1 MSAQWQKVKEILQSA
16 LERSPDERE
25 QFLDKVCGDDESL
38 RREVGTLFAS
48 LENVGNFMEQ
58 PAIGA
63 VAEMFVSAENKL
75 QISESLNHY
84 KILLHLGAGGMGEV
98 YLAEDT
104 RLNRF
109 VALKLLPTSLSYDQN
124 ANHRLLREAQAA
136 STLDHPHIC
145 QIHEIAEADGR
156 SFIVMQFCEGE
167 TLAEKLNRKTLNLYE
182 TLNLA
187 IQIADALANAH
198 SHHVI
203 HRDIKPANIMVNNQG
218 QAKILDFGLAKIIPE
233 NLNVES
239 EAETNQL
246 LSAANIIIGTPPYM
260 SPEQLRGKPQDART
274 DIFSFGVVLYEMLSG
289 KQVFCRESLAET
301 ISAVLNYEPPIA
313 KALADAPPELQR
325 IVQKSLAK
333 DKDDRYQTAKD
344 LLVDLKKLQKRL
356 EFEAELEH
364 SSPPNKQAEDKT
376 QIFKAEIPKETPT
389 LAPNN
394 LTRNLSPIV
403 GREKEIAEIKNL
415 LLQKNLR
422 LLTITGV
429 GGVGKTMLARVVAQR
444 LRNDFDEVLFVELAA
459 VADAELVASTIAKP
473 LGIKEAGG
481 KPILEALKDNLRQRR
496 MLLILDNFEQLISA
510 APQITELLAAA
521 RNLKILIT
529 SRVLLHISAG
539 KEFVVPPLAVP
550 ARDLFKDYPPAGA
563 GGSDLLDELSNY
575 EAIRLFIERA
585 RNAKPSF
592 DLTEENAGDVAEI
605 CTRLDGLPLAIELAA
620 ARIKILS
627 PRAILAKL
635 ENSLKLLAGG
645 ASDLD
650 ARHQTMRGAIEWS
663 YDLLNEAEKTLFR
676 RLAVFAGG
684 FTFEAAESVVGENA
698 VESEKAISDDKAVEN
713 KDKQLTTDH
722 RPPTTDILDLIT
734 SLIEQN
740 LLVSKE
746 QANGDARFYLL
757 EVIKEFALEMLEQ
770 SSEREQ
776 MRRRHAEYFL
786 ALGERAEPFLQAA
799 QSADWLNRLEEE
811 HDNLRVAL
819 HWAMRGDAELGQRLS
834 GAIWRFWWLHGH
846 IREGCEQL
854 GAFLSHRK
862 AADKAAR
869 LKMLLGAGFLNRLR
883 ANFALT
889 RSFAEEAVALARE
902 TGDKKSGA
910 FASYQLATLA
920 LDDED
925 FNLAGDLFEKG
936 LLLAKDS
943 GDRQILAL
951 LLNGLGELARS
962 RADYAP
968 AGDFYRQ
975 ALAINR
981 EIGDLARQ
989 VTNLVNLGATAIS
1002 QKDLKA
1008 AGEFYR
1014 DGLQISS
1021 KLSDMNGTLYCLEG
1035 AAGAFWA
1042 TRDATRAAL
1051 LFGAAEALRGANN
1064 LFIEPADRL
1073 PYDQSVALVRASL
1086 TEKVFADLF
1095 ADGRKLKLEEA
1106 VALGLADWK
1115 TNEASTGEAL
1125 EARAVSVS
1133 APTTGRAENLFA
1145 AADSDDKQIF
1155 GYQPKANRTRQTS
1168 VFLGLLLVA
1177 ALGFGLWFF
1186 GNRPLNSAP
1195 IQSIAVLPFVNAGGN
1210 ADMEYLSDG
1219 MTESLIASLSQLP
1232 KLSVKARSS
1241 VFRYKGRE
1249 NVEPQQVG
1257 AELSVQAVLTGRV
1270 VQRSDNLLLS
1280 IDLTDT
1286 KTGNAIWTG
1295 QYNRKTTDV
1304 IKLQSEIA
1312 RDVSQKLRLR
1322 LSGAE
1327 EQRVAKSYTTN
1338 TEAYQLYLKGRFYW
1352 NKRTG
1357 EGLKKSVE
1365 YFNQAIE
1372 QDPNYALAFAG
1383 LAESYVIFSGFAVST
1398 PQEAYPKA
1406 KAAAKKAL
1414 EIDETLAEAHAALG
1428 LELLAYEWNAEESSR
1443 EFQRAIELNPNYATA
1458 RHWYGNQNL
1467 LYTGRFDEA
1476 IEEMQR
1482 AQELDPLSLVINTDL
1497 GDTYFYARQ
1506 YDKAIEQL
1514 RKTIEIDQSFYYA
1527 HYELGM
1533 AYVMKGSYAEA
1544 IAQYQ
1549 KARGLNNDP
1558 RVLALLGHALA
1569 ASGKRNE
1576 ALKTLSELK
1585 ETAKQHYVPAYNFAI
1600 VYAGLKERDQA
1611 FEWLEKSYQDRSSR
1625 MAILQVDPFLDNLRS
1640 DPRLSDLISRV
1651 GLVK

>member
-1 MSAQWQKVKEILQSA
+1 
-16 LERSPDERE
+16 
-25 QFLDKVCGDDESL
+25 
-38 RREVGTLFAS
+38 
-48 LENVGNFMEQ
+48 
-58 PAIGA
+58 
-63 VAEMFVSAENKL
+63 
-75 QISESLNHY
+75 
-84 KILLHLGAGGMGEV
+84 
-98 YLAEDT
+98 
-104 RLNRF
+104 
-109 VALKLLPTSLSYDQN
+109 
-124 ANHRLLREAQAA
+124 
-136 STLDHPHIC
+136 
-145 QIHEIAEADGR
+145 
-156 SFIVMQFCEGE
+156 
-167 TLAEKLNRKTLNLYE
+167 
-182 TLNLA
+182 
-187 IQIADALANAH
+187 
-198 SHHVI
+198 
-203 HRDIKPANIMVNNQG
+203 
-218 QAKILDFGLAKIIPE
+218 
-233 NLNVES
+233 
-239 EAETNQL
+239 
-246 LSAANIIIGTPPYM
+246 
-260 SPEQLRGKPQDART
+260 
-274 DIFSFGVVLYEMLSG
+274 
-289 KQVFCRESLAET
+289 
-301 ISAVLNYEPPIA
+301 
-313 KALADAPPELQR
+313 
-325 IVQKSLAK
+325 
-333 DKDDRYQTAKD
+333 
-344 LLVDLKKLQKRL
+344 
-356 EFEAELEH
+356 
-364 SSPPNKQAEDKT
+364 
-376 QIFKAEIPKETPT
+376 
-389 LAPNN
+389 
-394 LTRNLSPIV
+394 
-403 GREKEIAEIKNL
+403 
-415 LLQKNLR
+415 
-422 LLTITGV
+422 
-429 GGVGKTMLARVVAQR
+429 
-444 LRNDFDEVLFVELAA
+444 
-459 VADAELVASTIAKP
+459 
-473 LGIKEAGG
+473 
-481 KPILEALKDNLRQRR
+481 
-496 MLLILDNFEQLISA
+496 
-510 APQITELLAAA
+510 
-521 RNLKILIT
+521 
-529 SRVLLHISAG
+529 
-539 KEFVVPPLAVP
+539 
-550 ARDLFKDYPPAGA
+550 
-563 GGSDLLDELSNY
+563 
-575 EAIRLFIERA
+575 
-585 RNAKPSF
+585 
-592 DLTEENAGDVAEI
+592 
-605 CTRLDGLPLAIELAA
+605 
-620 ARIKILS
+620 
-627 PRAILAKL
+627 
-635 ENSLKLLAGG
+635 
-645 ASDLD
+645 
-650 ARHQTMRGAIEWS
+650 
-663 YDLLNEAEKTLFR
+663 
-676 RLAVFAGG
+676 
-684 FTFEAAESVVGENA
+684 
-698 VESEKAISDDKAVEN
+698 
-713 KDKQLTTDH
+713 
-722 RPPTTDILDLIT
+722 
-734 SLIEQN
+734 
-740 LLVSKE
+740 
-746 QANGDARFYLL
+746 
-757 EVIKEFALEMLEQ
+757 
-770 SSEREQ
+770 
-776 MRRRHAEYFL
+776 
-786 ALGERAEPFLQAA
+786 
-799 QSADWLNRLEEE
+799 
-811 HDNLRVAL
+811 AL
-819 HWAMRGDAELGQRLS
+819 HWVMQSDAELGQRLS

-889 RSFAEEAVALARE
+889 RSFAEEALALAQE

-910 FASYQLATLA
+910 FALYQLATLA

-936 LLLAKDS
+936 LLSAKDS

-1086 TEKVFADLF
+1086 TEKVFAELF
-1095 ADGRKLKLEEA
+1095 AKGSKLKLEEA

-1115 TNEASTGEAL
+1115 TNEESTGEAL

-1133 APTTGRAENLFA
+1133 APPVVGAENLFA
-1145 AADSDDKQIF
+1145 TADSDDKQIF
-1155 GYQPKANRTRQTS
+1155 GYQPKANRTWQTS

-1295 QYNRKTTDV
+1295 QYNRKTTDLV
-1304 IKLQSEIA
+1304 ALQSEIA

-1428 LELLAYEWNAEESSR
+1428 LELLAYEWNAAESSR

-1476 IEEMQR
+1476 IAEMKR

-1514 RKTIEIDQSFYYA
+1514 RKTIEMDESFYYA

-1533 AYVMKGSYAEA
+1533 AYEMKGSYAEA

-1640 DPRLSDLISRV
+1640 DPRLADIISRV